1 MSTGDELQRLNIVE
15 ALPHLL
21 SNGDPACIDKMVPK
35 LQQALPGDGAE
46 FHMIASNTFRTIL
59 EQKLVPPST
68 FTQTF
73 LSSIVASI
81 DSRDPYLSKA
91 WLDTLLDIIE
101 LLPPNVV
108 KNDILPVAVSRGQ
121 LSQSIPSRVTS
132 CELLG
137 KIATKFDC
145 TQLQKEIV
153 PLAHSL
159 CQDVSGEVR
168 GSMCHQLPCIA
179 RGLSPEATKPALLP
193 LLVELSVDEE
203 LYVRIAAV
211 HAISELVSIL
221 SGDVLKH
228 TIIPL
233 LQKLCEQAIS
243 EEDRVLCAI
252 SEKYGQ
258 ICIGLKNFFSENEMS
273 WCISFFREMT
283 SLGLGKKSSLH
294 DVKSVPELIREKEH
308 ADLLLQCRINCA
320 YNFPGIALL
329 TGPSA
334 FEEMLHST
342 YTSLSCDH
350 SFYVRRIIAAGI
362 HEVFKVQ
369 GAKCL
374 SLKGELFMLLSDE
387 SRDVL
392 QALVPNLS
400 SILDQLSKN
409 GLVGPTQTD
418 TTALEILRHLLK
430 CEASLSLTNDWRL
443 HSAMLSQ
450 LECFVKVFPSD
461 LVFSHLPVILFH
473 RIQDSRALPCRLAAA
488 HLLLVVL
495 RYTSKLENQNEIRQR
510 IFTELCIHHSCHT
523 RLLFVKMCGMALDIF
538 SSSYIKEHFFLR
550 LLTLAVDPIPNVRLV
565 LCGLLPHLR
574 RMIKLPHDSNLL
586 SALVEATEKL
596 QNYPRPDRDVLAK
609 LHSVQDEMES
619 IALNGQDSYDTEDF
633 ARYQEEQN
641 IEMKSSA
648 PEPRRL
654 VTVNMKTLGEG
665 KRATLVSLRG
675 PEISRTELRQ
685 TTRLP
690 SSNDKNI
697 SSSIAVS
704 SVGLLGGH
712 AGNESRITA
721 SITST
726 TSDSSPS
733 FSSFTSFHKDPDS
746 SFNSITQVGNESSPN
761 YRALTQ
767 TKKESSPNLNSYSS
781 INKKEAS
788 ISTSKSWS
796 QQLTHG
802 SRLPLPLSISSRT
815 NKPLSKPLFKQV
827 LPFSD
832 LSELDISKV
841 YMIISHINS
850 GSKMPLISAN
860 GSSAMVSP
868 TTSAAS
874 STSSPSSSLLSS
886 SYPAL
891 LEEEFYIDAGV
902 PLPEKL
908 TVAKISSS
916 SFINSDPVS
925 KIPSLRELLFQNSTL
940 LAQVAN
946 RSAASENAVKSLS
959 YGKSLNSCKV
969 VEQTSGGSV
978 SNSNSKRYSRLFEES
993 ASSDFRYSNLI
1004 GRPVSTY
1011 SRKDNAGSSL
1021 LPKPTPVRNFPSDS
1035 DSASG
1040 LNRESSKYNSK
1051 MLPTGSSRVK
1061 QDSKIGVMN
1070 RRSLIYY
1077 SSQGNDGDG
1086 GNFKDQN
1093 SSGLMR
1099 NGKPENSAHI
1109 NHMHTSHDSFEV
1121 PSNKV
1126 GNSITSKIS
1135 TRPTSVAVGQT
1146 RAGSSK
1152 NTFGKIS
1159 AVKAPS
1165 LESAN
1170 RRFSSLDSSFS
1181 QTKERESKTIVPP
1194 SPKRYSLS
1202 EKSPGTGGVNDK
1214 KVSLSSIGVK
1224 GVRRSFNPGQRPH
1237 SCFIMTQQNEKSN
1250 GTNSRSMSQESL
1262 GIENIKLGAKMIK
1275 KTSGFNRSETRLSRI
1290 PRGGTSCH
1298 SSPGNSRSTS
1308 PIHEPA
1314 TYITVSHTAPC
1325 SARVSRSSSPTE
1337 NQSSRVSLAS
1347 IKLQEPSRL
1356 PIRKYNHHL

>member
-1 MSTGDELQRLNIVE
+1 MTSLRLEGVLRNFTMSAGDELQRLNIVE

-21 SNGDPACIDKMVPK
+21 SNGDAACIDKMVPK
-35 LQQALPGDGAE
+35 LQQAIPGDGAE

-59 EQKLVPPST
+59 EQKLVPPAT

-101 LLPPNVV
+101 LLPPHVV
-108 KNDILPVAVSRGQ
+108 KNDILPVAVARGQ
-121 LSQSIPSRVTS
+121 LCQSILSRVTS

-168 GSMCHQLPCIA
+168 GSMCHQLPYIA

-203 LYVRIAAV
+203 QYVRIAAV

-221 SGDVLKH
+221 PGDVLKH

-233 LQKLCEQAIS
+233 LRKLCELAIS

-258 ICIGLKNFFSENEMS
+258 ICVGLKNAFTENEMS
-273 WCISFFREMT
+273 WFISFFREMT
-283 SLGLGKKSSLH
+283 NLGVGKTSSLH
-294 DVKSVPELIREKEH
+294 DIKSVPELIREKEH

-320 YNFPGIALL
+320 YNFPGIAQF
-329 TGPSA
+329 TGPCV

-342 YTSLSCDH
+342 YTTLCCDH

-362 HEVFKVQ
+362 HEVFKVL
-369 GAKCL
+369 APKCL
-374 SLKGELFMLLSDE
+374 ALKADLFMLLSDE

-400 SILDQLSKN
+400 SISDQLTKN
-409 GLVGPTQTD
+409 LIIGPTLSD
-418 TTALEILRHLLK
+418 TFALDLLRNLLK

-443 HSAMLSQ
+443 HSAMLNQ
-450 LECFVKVFPSD
+450 LESFVKVLPSD
-461 LVFSHLPVILFH
+461 LMFSHMPVILFH
-473 RIQDSRALPCRLAAA
+473 RIQDARALPCRLASA
-488 HLLLVVL
+488 HLLLIVL
-495 RYTSKLENQNEIRQR
+495 RHTSKLENQNEIRQR

-538 SSSYIKEHFFLR
+538 SSAYIKEHFFLR

-565 LCGLLPHLR
+565 LCGLLPSLR
-574 RMIKLPHDSNLL
+574 RMLKLPHDSNLL
-586 SALVEATEKL
+586 SALEEAMEKL
-596 QNYPRPDRDVLAK
+596 QNFPRPDNDVLAK
-609 LHSVQDEMES
+609 LHCVQTEMEN
-619 IALNGQDSYDTEDF
+619 IALYAQDTYDAEDLSRF
-633 ARYQEEQN
+633 QEEQN
-641 IEMKSSA
+641 IEMKSSVQ
-648 PEPRRL
+648 EPRRL

-675 PEISRTELRQ
+675 PEVSRTELRQ
-685 TTRLP
+685 ATQLP
-690 SSNDKNI
+690 ANNDKNI

-726 TSDSSPS
+726 TSDSAPS
-733 FSSFTSFHKDPDS
+733 FSAFSVFRKEPDS
-746 SFNSITQVGNESSPN
+746 SFNSISQVGNDSVPN

-767 TKKESSPNLNSYSS
+767 IKKDPGTSFSSYSANNKKESS
-781 INKKEAS
+781 
-788 ISTSKSWS
+788 TS
-796 QQLTHG
+796 
-802 SRLPLPLSISSRT
+802 T
-815 NKPLSKPLFKQV
+815 NKSATGC
-827 LPFSD
+827 
-832 LSELDISKV
+832 SE
-841 YMIISHINS
+841 
-850 GSKMPLISAN
+850 
-860 GSSAMVSP
+860 VSTP
-868 TTSAAS
+868 TTS
-874 STSSPSSSLLSS
+874 STSSASSASSSLLSS

-908 TVAKISSS
+908 TVAKMSSA

-946 RSAASENAVKSLS
+946 RTAASENAAKSLT
-959 YGKSLNSCKV
+959 YGKSMNSCKV
-969 VEQTSGGSV
+969 VEHTSAGSAP
-978 SNSNSKRYSRLFEES
+978 NSTSKRYSRLFEES
-993 ASSDFRYSNLI
+993 STSDFRYSNLI
-1004 GRPVSTY
+1004 GRQASTH

-1021 LPKPTPVRNFPSDS
+1021 LPKPTPVRSFHNDS
-1035 DSASG
+1035 DSTSG
-1040 LNRESSKYNSK
+1040 LNKEGSKYNAK
-1051 MLPTGSSRVK
+1051 ILPTVSSRSNLSK
-1061 QDSKIGVMN
+1061 PDSKIGMMN

-1077 SSQGNDGDG
+1077 SGQGNDSDG
-1086 GNFKDQN
+1086 NNFKDQN
-1093 SSGLMR
+1093 IGGVIR
-1099 NGKPENSAHI
+1099 NGKPENSSQV
-1109 NHMHTSHDSFEV
+1109 NHLQTPHDSYEV
-1121 PSNKV
+1121 TASKI
-1126 GNSITSKIS
+1126 GNNMPSKIS
-1135 TRPTSVAVGQT
+1135 TRSTSVAVGQT
-1146 RAGSSK
+1146 NRAGSSRSS
-1152 NTFGKIS
+1152 FGKLS
-1159 AVKAPS
+1159 SVKAPS
-1165 LESAN
+1165 LDTTN
-1170 RRFSSLDSSFS
+1170 RRYSSLDPSYS
-1181 QTKERESKTIVPP
+1181 QHKERESKTNIGPP
-1194 SPKRYSLS
+1194 SSKRYSLG
-1202 EKSPGTGGVNDK
+1202 EKSQTTAGPLDK

-1224 GVRRSFNPGQRPH
+1224 GVRRSFNPGPRPH
-1237 SCFIMTQQNEKSN
+1237 SCFILTPQNDKPN
-1250 GTNSRSMSQESL
+1250 GSNSRSMSQESL
-1262 GIENIKLGAKMIK
+1262 GIENIQVGTKIIK
-1275 KTSGFNRSETRLSRI
+1275 RTAGFNRSENRQSRI

-1298 SSPGNSRSTS
+1298 SSPGNSRSSS
-1308 PIHEPA
+1308 PVHEPS
-1314 TYITVSHTAPC
+1314 YITVSHTAPC
-1325 SARVSRSSSPTE
+1325 SARASRSSSPTE
-1337 NQSSRVSLAS
+1337 NQSSRVSLSS